1 MIVFHQERI
10 RTFSFM
16 TADESEEERRRRLER
31 EARTKQLRVS
41 LTRVTSPLK
50 PDGTPQRG
58 EDRRRTERE
67 EKKVEERKR
76 AVEQGREALPACPYC
91 DKAFA
96 TKGNLVKHC
105 Q

>member
-16 TADESEEERRRRLER
+16 TADESEEELRRRLER

-67 EKKVEERKR
+67 ERMVEERNM
-76 AVEQGREALPACPYC
+76 AVEQRRGALPLCPYC
-91 DKAFA
+91 DKMYA
-96 TKGNLVKHC
+96 TKANLVKHC